1 MNLESQRRWCLTGTP
16 VQNKLDDLFSLTE
29 FLRAYPIEDRSN
41 ARRYISELLGKEDE
55 RGLLNL
61 RLIMKAI
68 ALRRSRKICGN
79 QRRSE
84 YVTWVTLSQAERQQ
98 YISTRTQARK
108 NLLKIGTQTP
118 AHKLLSSIIL
128 LRQNTSPDIIDE
140 LSPRKCGIC
149 NEPGAVLSHMSMG
162 STDNDNDVD
171 MNRDERMA
179 ANIELPSK
187 IEKVLH
193 NLIKLER
200 KFNPDFSPIKSL
212 VFSCWTTTLDRLE
225 LALSDRGM
233 SYVRIDGSLSLE
245 QRRSTINRFQVEPD
259 LKVIL
264 LSTGS
269 GSVGLNLTA
278 ATYVHLV
285 EPQWNPMVEA
295 QAAARVDRLDQ
306 KKDVVILRYI
316 VKDSIEEMIKA
327 RQRNKIL
334 IADISVSQISK
345 AEHANMTDEIR
356 VGTSKSS

>member
-1 MNLESQRRWCLTGTP
+1 MDLESQRRWCLTGTP

-128 LRQNTSPDIIDE
+128 LRQVCSHGISKRVFTSGLVDQQEPQTRTCNCEKCGDIFPSPLISNRTFKATCRHQLCSECTFEQNTSPDIIDE

-200 KFNPDFSPIKSL
+200 KFNPDFSPIK
-212 VFSCWTTTLDRLE
+212 R
-225 LALSDRGM
+225 
-233 SYVRIDGSLSLE
+233 
-245 QRRSTINRFQVEPD
+245 
-259 LKVIL
+259 
-264 LSTGS
+264 
-269 GSVGLNLTA
+269 
-278 ATYVHLV
+278 
-285 EPQWNPMVEA
+285 
-295 QAAARVDRLDQ
+295 
-306 KKDVVILRYI
+306 
-316 VKDSIEEMIKA
+316 
-327 RQRNKIL
+327 
-334 IADISVSQISK
+334 
-345 AEHANMTDEIR
+345 
-356 VGTSKSS
+356 